1 MKKIFAILAAAVAA
15 FSLVSC
21 NKEPIE
27 RPSTGLSLNITVT
40 EMGGIATK
48 AVKTSWANGD
58 KINIWYDANNG
69 RNPDLVIKYDGS
81 AWSLDNSATVSGNVP
96 SASGTLNAVYVGS
109 NNLAEFD
116 NYIDGGT
123 FSQKTTKN
131 GKVDDNNYPA
141 QPSLLSYVSAT
152 PYTCESEV
160 LSATLSS
167 WKFGPN
173 NTQIVITGLP
183 AGTWALK
190 CNELLSNFGFY
201 LRDSQVLVGN
211 SSLDRYVLPVEN
223 PDGKAYYMNTYIGG
237 SDDFVFTLFKVED
250 GTKLTYEVLGK
261 TLDTSKNKLNA
272 ITIPFSKFAGED

>member
-48 AVKTSWANGD
+48 AVKTSWVNGD

-69 RNPDLVIKYDGS
+69 RNPDLVIKFDGS
-81 AWSLDNSATVSGNVP
+81 TWSRDNSAAVSGNAP

-123 FSQKTTKN
+123 FSYRTAKN
-131 GKVDDNNYPA
+131 GMVDDTNYPA
-141 QPSLLSYVSAT
+141 RPSLLSYVSAT
-152 PYTCESEV
+152 PYTCGSAV
-160 LSATLSS
+160 LTATLSA
-167 WKFGPN
+167 WQFGPN

-190 CNELLSNFGFY
+190 CNELLANSGFY
-201 LRDSQVLVGN
+201 LRDSQVFIGN
-211 SSLDRYVLPVEN
+211 NLRNKYVLPVEN
-223 PDGKAYYMNTYIGG
+223 PDGKAYYMRTFIGG
-237 SDDFVFTLFKVED
+237 STDFVFTLFKVED
-250 GTKLTYEVLGK
+250 GTRLTYEVSGK
-261 TLDTSKNKLNA
+261 ALDTSMNKLNA